1 MSRRAATLLVA
12 GAALVLLAG
21 LILWVRSRESAP
33 TSAAAPRVTSSSPAS
48 PDRPESWVATLWL
61 PSESQKLDS
70 ESVTVTSGGGA
81 EQRAIAVVAALLA
94 ARPSAPRAAVFPAPV
109 ALGRLLL
116 VGGTAFV
123 DLRPEDGAEIPPAGS
138 TLELLRVY
146 SIVHTVIRNVPEV
159 ERVVLLWNGVQ
170 RPGFPGHVDT
180 GRALVP
186 MATLEGG

>member
-1 MSRRAATLLVA
+1 LSRRAATLLVA

-21 LILWVRSRESAP
+21 LFFWVRSRESAP
-33 TSAAAPRVTSSSPAS
+33 TGADAAPVDSPTRVEAA
-48 PDRPESWVATLWL
+48 RPESWVATLWL

-70 ESVTVTSGGGA
+70 ESATVTSLGGA
-81 EQRAIAVVAALLA
+81 EQRATAVVAALLA

-123 DLRPEDGAEIPPAGS
+123 DLRPEDGGEIPPAGS

-146 SIVHTVIRNVPEV
+146 SIVHTVTRNVPEV

-186 MATLEGG
+186 MAALEGG